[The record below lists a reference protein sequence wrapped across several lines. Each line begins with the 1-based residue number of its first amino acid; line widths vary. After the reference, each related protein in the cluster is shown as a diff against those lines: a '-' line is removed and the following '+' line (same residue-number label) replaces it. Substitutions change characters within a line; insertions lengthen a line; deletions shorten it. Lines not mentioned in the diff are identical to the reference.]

1 MDKVLSARV
10 DERVLHQIN
19 MLAKEL
25 HTSKKSVIEEAI
37 LTYVKKI
44 ESEKGLDVLDLT
56 SGVWERDERP
66 EEIVRHARRAFTKS
80 MKRHQE

>member
-44 ESEKGLDVLDLT
+44 EAEKGMDVLDLT
-56 SGVWERDERP
+56 SGVWKRDESA
-66 EEIVRHARRAFTKS
+66 EETSRKARAAFTKS
-80 MKRHQE
+80 MERHRK

>member
-37 LTYVKKI
+37 MTYVKKI
-44 ESEKGLDVLDLT
+44 EAEKGMDVLDLT
-56 SGVWERDERP
+56 SGAWKRDESA
-66 EEIVRHARRAFTKS
+66 EEIVSKARTAFRKS
-80 MKRHQE
+80 MERHRK